1 MILLDTHTLL
11 WLFTDSASLG
21 PDSRELI
28 SSATSVGYS
37 SISVAEVAIKH
48 MLGRLD
54 LPGGRAFPRVFEDMG
69 LDHVPFTS
77 SQAAVLLGEPDL
89 VRHDPFDRLLF
100 AQAVGTGRTLITT
113 DRVLLRLGSDW
124 THDARR

>member
-21 PDSRELI
+21 PSSRALI
-28 SSATSVGYS
+28 SGAKSVGYS
-37 SISVAEVAIKH
+37 SVSVAEIAIKH

-54 LPGGRAFPRVFEDMG
+54 LPGGEAFPGVFEEMG
-69 LDHVPFTS
+69 LEQIAFTS
-77 SQAAVLLGEPDL
+77 SQAAILLDEPDL

-113 DRVLLRLGSDW
+113 DRVLLGLGSDW